1 MTIYKTNEE
10 LRTFSE
16 QRKERAS
23 VLLNNAVPEKIDDTT
38 YIVPSSDGS
47 KKYHVSH
54 IDTYSCECLDFMNR
68 CKGQGLYCK
77 HIQAIILFSKLKSK
91 VELDAFDTDEITEQD
106 ICPECKKDTIIK
118 QGFRKNKSGN
128 KQKYKCLSCG
138 AFFIIDPAKH
148 IKGNAKILC
157 LALDMYY
164 KGNSLRDI
172 QDTLYKN
179 FGLKLHHET
188 IRRWNN
194 KFMGKI
200 NTYVSALKPQT
211 SEKMHID
218 EQVIQVG
225 KENVWC
231 WNALDNKTR
240 FLLAQQLTKVR
251 TIEDARGI
259 MQKAKK
265 VISQRPKEIAT
276 DKGKF
281 YIEAVR
287 KEFGGIGGH
296 GRPLLNIP
304 RNQNRPHKSSYHLTK
319 KRDNQIIERYH
330 GTFRERDKVIRGLKS
345 DATAEQYMDNWRTF
359 YNFVKPHMTF
369 KGLTPSE
376 VAGISIG
383 QDKNRWMSL
392 IKLSSQ

>member
-1 MTIYKTNEE
+1 M
-10 LRTFSE
+10 
-16 QRKERAS
+16 
-23 VLLNNAVPEKIDDTT
+23 
-38 YIVPSSDGS
+38 
-47 KKYHVSH
+47 
-54 IDTYSCECLDFMNR
+54 
-68 CKGQGLYCK
+68 
-77 HIQAIILFSKLKSK
+77 
-91 VELDAFDTDEITEQD
+91 
-106 ICPECKKDTIIK
+106 
-118 QGFRKNKSGN
+118 
-128 KQKYKCLSCG
+128 
-138 AFFIIDPAKH
+138 
-148 IKGNAKILC
+148 
-157 LALDMYY
+157 DMYY

-172 QDTLYKN
+172 QNTIYTS

-194 KFMGKI
+194 RFMGRI
-200 NTYVSALKPQT
+200 NQYVSTLKPQT

-225 KENVWC
+225 KDNVWC

-259 MQKAKK
+259 MQKAKR

-281 YIEAVR
+281 YPEAVR

-304 RNQNRPHKSSYHLTK
+304 RTANRPHKSSHHLTK

-345 DATAEQYMDNWRTF
+345 DASAEVYMENWKTY

-369 KGLTPSE
+369 NGLTPSQM
-376 VAGISIG
+376 AGIDIG
-383 QDKNRWMSL
+383 NNRNRLLTL
-392 IKLSSQ
+392 IKASQVMNATEGVK